1 MRLGAARKWVQRFTD
16 TVAAHYYGADVKRLR
31 AAVIGVGYLGKYHAQ
46 KYAALP
52 DVELVAVVDEN
63 LPRAQEA
70 AREHGCRAVADFHA
84 ILGAT
89 DIVSIVVPT
98 EQHHAVARACLEAGA
113 HILVEK
119 PVTRTLEEAED
130 LIRLAAAQGRIFQVG
145 HVERFNPAVL
155 ALQEVLRD
163 PLFIESYRLAS
174 FKPRGT
180 DVDVVL
186 DLMIHDIDIILNL
199 VRSEIKDVRPIG
211 YPVLTDEVD
220 IGHARLEFANGCV
233 ANVTASRVSDKALR
247 KVRVFQPDA
256 YLSIDL
262 HNPKFVCWRRLRD
275 GAGAARLAS
284 EEKAFPPTD
293 LLLEEIRAFVAAVR
307 GGTAPVVSGSDGK
320 RALEVAL
327 RISAG
332 MGQTWPPPEPG
343 A

>member
-1 MRLGAARKWVQRFTD
+1 
-16 TVAAHYYGADVKRLR
+16 VKTLR

-52 DVELVAVVDEN
+52 DVKLVAVVDEN
-63 LPRAQEA
+63 LPRAQEV
-70 AREHGCRAVADFHA
+70 AREYGARAEADFRAV
-84 ILGAT
+84 LG
-89 DIVSIVVPT
+89 DIDLVSIVVPT
-98 EQHHAVARACLEAGA
+98 ERHYAVARSCLEAGV

-119 PVTRTLEEAED
+119 PVTRTLEEADE
-130 LIRLAAAQGRIFQVG
+130 LIRLAAARDRVFQVG

-155 ALQEVLRD
+155 ALQEVLRE

-180 DVDVVL
+180 DVDVAL

-199 VRSEIKDVRPIG
+199 VHSEIVDVRPIG
-211 YPVLTDEVD
+211 FPVLTDEVD
-220 IGHARLEFANGCV
+220 IAHARLEFANGCI

-262 HNPKFVCWRRLRD
+262 HNPKFVCWRRLREGD
-275 GAGAARLAS
+275 GAARLAS
-284 EEKAFPPTD
+284 EEKDFPQAD
-293 LLLEEIRAFVAAVR
+293 LLLAEIRAFVTAVQ
-307 GGTAPVVSGSDGK
+307 GGTAPVVSGADGK

-332 MGQTWPPPEPG
+332 MGQSWPFPERG

>member
-1 MRLGAARKWVQRFTD
+1 M
-16 TVAAHYYGADVKRLR
+16 
-31 AAVIGVGYLGKYHAQ
+31 IGVGYLGRFHAQ
-46 KYAALP
+46 KYATLP
-52 DVELVAVVDEN
+52 DVELVAVVDED
-63 LPRAQEA
+63 LPRAQEV
-70 AREHGCRAVADFHA
+70 ARQYGCRAVADFRA
-84 ILGAT
+84 ILGGI
-89 DIVSIVVPT
+89 DLVSIVVPT
-98 EQHHAVARACLEAGA
+98 EQHHVVARACLEAGA

-130 LIRLAAAQGRIFQVG
+130 LIRLAAARQRVFQVG

-155 ALQEVLRD
+155 ALQEVLRE

-199 VRSEIKDVRPIG
+199 VQSEIAEVRPIG
-211 YPVLTDEVD
+211 FPVLTDEVD
-220 IGHARLEFANGCV
+220 IGHARLEFANGCI
-233 ANVTASRVSDKALR
+233 ANVTASRVSEKPMR
-247 KVRVFQPDA
+247 KVRVFQQDA

-262 HNPKFVCWRRLRD
+262 HNPEFVCWRRLRD
-275 GAGAARLAS
+275 GAGTARLAS
-284 EEKAFPPTD
+284 EEKAFPQTD
-293 LLLEEIRAFVAAVR
+293 LLLEEIRAFVTAVR
-307 GGTAPVVSGSDGK
+307 GGTAPVVSGADGK

-332 MGQTWPPPEPG
+332 MGQAWPSERS